1 MARMLLM
8 DLYFFVSRYDEINP
22 FVFVNYV
29 YKYFSTIFIPEK
41 LRIKYPILKKKEDII
56 IQD

>member
-1 MARMLLM
+1 M

-56 IQD
+56 IQDRLIM